1 MRKGKG
7 CRVGAAGLAGDVL
20 EKWQIDE
27 PLVAMAWDAGGE
39 NLYAVAPDSGSILI
53 MRPGSRAVR
62 RLATL
67 PKGSGRPAG
76 LALDAQGGLWTALI
90 DGWSVV
96 RISLDGTLTRV
107 LGVPVPQ
114 PTGLAFGGTDRR
126 TLYVT
131 SAREPL
137 AREAISSDTLASAP
151 LSGRLFALRVGVEG
165 EPLPVAG

>member
-7 CRVGAAGLAGDVL
+7 CHVGAAGLAGDVL
-20 EKWQIDE
+20 EKWQVDE

-39 NLYAVAPDSGSILI
+39 SLYAVAPDSGSVLI

-76 LALDAQGGLWTALI
+76 LALDAEGGLWTALI

-114 PTGLAFGGTDRR
+114 PTGLAFGGTSLR

-151 LSGRLFALRVGVEG
+151 LSGRMFELQVGVAG
-165 EPLPVAG
+165 APAAVAA